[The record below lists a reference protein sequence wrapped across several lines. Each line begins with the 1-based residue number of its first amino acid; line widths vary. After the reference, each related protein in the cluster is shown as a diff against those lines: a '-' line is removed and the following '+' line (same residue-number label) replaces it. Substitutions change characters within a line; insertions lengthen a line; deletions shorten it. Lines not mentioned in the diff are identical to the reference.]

1 MAAARFTT
9 VLALLLAMLCAA
21 ACENTDPTPEEQQA
35 VETAVRGYLF
45 ALAEAYSTLDIN
57 VLEGHASPNEI
68 AYVKKLLTELLQKT
82 GDRLDA
88 DMVGFEI
95 QSMSVFRSI
104 NATVR
109 LVEVWDITRFGA
121 ADGIEKG
128 RTENS
133 IQNTLLQMRL
143 VEGKWICIGRSIMSQ
158 ETPIPDENPSQT
170 EGPI

>member
-1 MAAARFTT
+1 MAAARSMT
-9 VLALLLAMLCAA
+9 VLMLLLAMLFTA
-21 ACENTDPTPEEQQA
+21 ACENTDPTPEERIA
-35 VETAVRGYLF
+35 VEAAVRGYLF

-68 AYVKKLLTELLQKT
+68 AFVQKLLTDLLQKT
-82 GDRLDA
+82 GDRIDA

-109 LVEVWDITRFGA
+109 LVEVWDIMRFGA

-158 ETPIPDENPSQT
+158 ETPIPDENPALT
-170 EGPI
+170 EDPG

>member
-1 MAAARFTT
+1 MAVKRCIM
-9 VLALLLAMLCAA
+9 VPALILAMLFAA
-21 ACENTDPTPEEQQA
+21 ACENTDPTPEERQA
-35 VETAVRGYLF
+35 VEAAVRGYLD
-45 ALAEAYSTLDIN
+45 ALAEAYSTLDVS

-88 DMVGFEI
+88 EMVGFEI
-95 QSMSVFRSI
+95 QSMSVFRDI

-109 LVEVWDITRFGA
+109 LWEVWDITRVGA

-128 RTENS
+128 RTTS

-143 VEGKWICIGRSIMSQ
+143 VDGRWICVGRSIMSQ
-158 ETPIPDENPSQT
+158 ETPVPEEEPSPT
-170 EGPI
+170 EVPA

>member
-1 MAAARFTT
+1 MAVKRCLM
-9 VLALLLAMLCAA
+9 VPALILAMLFAA
-21 ACENTDPTPEEQQA
+21 ACENTDPTPEERQA
-35 VETAVRGYLF
+35 VEAAVRGYLD
-45 ALAEAYSTLDIN
+45 ALADAYSTLDVS

-88 DMVGFEI
+88 EMVGFEI
-95 QSMSVFRSI
+95 HSMSVFRDI

-109 LVEVWDITRFGA
+109 LWEVWDITRIGA

-128 RTENS
+128 RTTS

-143 VEGKWICIGRSIMSQ
+143 VDGRWICVGRSIMSQ
-158 ETPIPDENPSQT
+158 ETPVPDEEPDPA
-170 EGPI
+170 EDLA

>member
-1 MAAARFTT
+1 MAAFRSMM
-9 VLALLLAMLCAA
+9 VLVLLLAMLIAS
-21 ACENTDPTPEEQQA
+21 ACENTDPTPKESQA
-35 VETAVRGYLF
+35 VELAVRGYLF

-68 AYVKKLLTELLQKT
+68 AYVQKLLSDLLQKT
-82 GDRLDA
+82 GDRIDA
-88 DMVGFEI
+88 DMVGFEV

-109 LVEVWDITRFGA
+109 LVEVWDVTRFGA

-143 VEGKWICIGRSIMSQ
+143 VEGTWICVGRSIMSQ
-158 ETPIPDENPSQT
+158 ETPIPEMSPT
-170 EGPI
+170 PAEEPV